1 MRSPQNPT
9 RNPKTTMPK
18 VADPI
23 PSRSFHVT
31 VVGDELESLHEIVN
45 ESRRLK
51 PEWHDTPQ
59 SVISSIVEDFL
70 GQADAFDQFVL
81 TRVDAEQ
88 RALLRQIAELKGF
101 KRAVKTGALDTPEGP
116 AKSDQGAPAAAS
128 HPKSSDSGAPAQS
141 TPPPLA
147 AATPSIH

>member
-1 MRSPQNPT
+1 
-9 RNPKTTMPK
+9 MPK

-31 VVGDELESLHEIVN
+31 VVGDDLESLHEIVN

-81 TRVDAEQ
+81 TRVDSEQ
-88 RALLRQIAELKGF
+88 RALLRQIAELKGL
-101 KRAVKTGALDTPEGP
+101 KRAVKTGTLDEPEEAARPNPGAPVTTSNPRSPDPDAP
-116 AKSDQGAPAAAS
+116 AKA
-128 HPKSSDSGAPAQS
+128 
-141 TPPPLA
+141 TPPALA
-147 AATPSIH
+147 AGMPATH